1 LQERCRCKIS
11 PELYISLDSLPESNA
26 AARDWFIAMSKSA
39 KKSAAEVFVLESSV
53 KKQGSTVLSKI
64 SAFFHIYQIL

>member
-1 LQERCRCKIS
+1 
-11 PELYISLDSLPESNA
+11 LPESNA